1 MNKAKFTK
9 HLNIITFILWLSL
22 LIKVIFAPAGTDL
35 RFTCIAS
42 MVVIVIDLFFEMLG
56 NRDKRIKRK
65 IVFEYVV
72 NELESDDDKQGEE

>member
-9 HLNIITFILWLSL
+9 HLNIINFILWLSL
-22 LIKVIFAPAGTDL
+22 LINVIFSPAGTDL

-65 IVFEYVV
+65 VTLEYIVR
-72 NELESDDDKQGEE
+72 ESDDKQGEE

>member
-1 MNKAKFTK
+1 MNKAKFIK
-9 HLNIITFILWLSL
+9 HLNIITFILWVSL

-56 NRDKRIKRK
+56 NRDKRIRRK
-65 IVFEYVV
+65 VTLEYVV
-72 NELESDDDKQGEE
+72 RESDDKQGEE